1 MYVVEIHVDEAVG
14 APVDTELL
22 RRAAL
27 VGLRGQRIEGRCDLA
42 VMVTG
47 DTAVQELNRRH
58 RGVDAPTDV
67 LAFAAA
73 DDPVEPF
80 IDASED
86 PRYLGDIVVSLER
99 AAAQAAD
106 AGHPVGAELQLLVV
120 HGVLHLLG
128 YDDQSDGHRTKMW
141 AAQSRALDA
150 LGLDVNPPL

>member
-1 MYVVEIHVDEAVG
+1 MYVVEIHVDEAAG
-14 APVDTELL
+14 APVDAEPL

-27 VGLRGQRIEGRCDLA
+27 EVLGGQRIEGRCELA

-47 DTAVQELNRRH
+47 DAAVQELNRRH
-58 RGVDAPTDV
+58 RAVDAPTDV

-80 IDASED
+80 IDASEG
-86 PRYLGDIVVSLER
+86 PRYLGDIVISLER

-106 AGHPVGAELQLLVV
+106 AGHDVGAELQLLVV

>member
-14 APVDTELL
+14 VPVDPEPL

-27 VGLRGQRIEGRCDLA
+27 EVLRGQRIESGCELA
-42 VMVTG
+42 VMVT
-47 DTAVQELNRRH
+47 DDAAVQELNHRH

-73 DDPVEPF
+73 DEPGEPF
-80 IDASED
+80 VDASEES
-86 PRYLGDIVVSLER
+86 RYLGDVAISLER

-106 AGHPVGAELQLLVV
+106 AGHPVSTELQLLVV

-128 YDDQSDGHRTKMW
+128 YDDQSDGHRAKMW
-141 AAQSRALDA
+141 AAQSEALDA
-150 LGLDVNPPL
+150 LGLDINPPL